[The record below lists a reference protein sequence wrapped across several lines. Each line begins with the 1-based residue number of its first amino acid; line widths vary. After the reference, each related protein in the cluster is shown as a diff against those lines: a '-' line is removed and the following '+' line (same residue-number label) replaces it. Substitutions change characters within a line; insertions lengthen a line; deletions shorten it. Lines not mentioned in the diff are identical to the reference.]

1 MKDKKNTSIIW
12 FVASSISYLT
22 AIIWCF
28 ALDNRSIAIMFG
40 CIASAMLC
48 LGAVQLN
55 KEKVEK
61 TDEDKTQ

>member
-1 MKDKKNTSIIW
+1 MKNKKNTSIIW

-28 ALDNRSIAIMFG
+28 VLDNRSMAIMFG

>member
-12 FVASSISYLT
+12 FTASSISYLA
-22 AIIWCF
+22 AIIWYF

-48 LGAVQLN
+48 LGAATLN
-55 KEKVEK
+55 KENKGSNS
-61 TDEDKTQ
+61 DKQ

>member
-1 MKDKKNTSIIW
+1 MKDKKNTSTIW

-22 AIIWCF
+22 AIIWYF
-28 ALDNRSIAIMFG
+28 ALDNRTLAIMFG
-40 CIASAMLC
+40 CIGSAMLC

-55 KEKVEK
+55 KK